1 MPNRPDDEVWKIREK
16 LGHLAVQPAPAQWLD
31 TGIPDLNQ
39 VLGDRQR
46 GIAYGRIIEAS
57 GWESHA
63 KTSVFLSILALAQR
77 DGAELILAD
86 FENSYDPA
94 WAERR
99 GIDVSRLR
107 VFQPYVGKFGKEKTP
122 RLCTAQELCAE
133 VEEAIFTLAQR
144 KATKI
149 AVLVDS
155 VPSMLPEGAAIAGLE
170 ERTMRTQLELPV
182 FLSSLL
188 QRWVG
193 LAHAYSVM
201 MIFINQLRQKP
212 QAFGDSVY
220 TPGGSALKFYS
231 HVRVRLRRT
240 KGGKIVRKGK
250 VVGIQGV
257 IQNLKNK
264 VGGYEGSSIG
274 FRLLFDGPIEFVPV
288 EELEDN
294 DEQ

>member
-1 MPNRPDDEVWKIREK
+1 MPYQPDDEVWKIRKK
-16 LGHLAVQPAPAQWLD
+16 LSHFAVQPAVSQWLD

-39 VLGDRQR
+39 VLGDRER
-46 GIAYGRIIEAS
+46 GVAYGRIIEAS

-77 DGAELILAD
+77 DGAEIILAD

-99 GIDVSRLR
+99 GIDINRVRL
-107 VFQPYVGKFGKEKTP
+107 FQPYVGQFGKEKTP
-122 RLCTAQELCAE
+122 RLCTAQELCVE
-133 VEEAIFTLAQR
+133 VEAAILTLAQR

-155 VPSMLPEGAAIAGLE
+155 VPSMLPEGAAAAGLE
-170 ERTMRTQLELPV
+170 DRTMRTQLELPV
-182 FLSSLL
+182 FLSALL

-201 MIFINQLRQKP
+201 MVFINQLRQRP
-212 QAFGDSVY
+212 QAFGDTVY

-250 VVGIQGV
+250 VVGIKG
-257 IQNLKNK
+257 IMQNMKNK
-264 VGGYEGSSIG
+264 VGGYEGSAVG
-274 FRLLFDGPIEFVPV
+274 FRLMFDGPIEFMPV
-288 EELEDN
+288 EDLEGE
-294 DEQ
+294 DE